1 MPPEPDASV
10 RPVVAPMLPETAIVP
25 VLASEIA
32 ILVAVT
38 GPVTD
43 RLPVLPLS
51 TSEKSPPV
59 TAKLPSD
66 ATLFAVPAR
75 ATVPVTPD
83 VLCNTALATIVPV
96 ATCVTPP
103 PVAERSTVAP
113 DRISPVFS

>member
-1 MPPEPDASV
+1 MPPDPDASV
-10 RPVVAPMLPETAIVP
+10 RPVVAPMLPETAMVGLFK
-25 VLASEIA
+25 VM
-32 ILVAVT
+32 LVAVKRPAT
-38 GPVTD
+38 P
-43 RLPVLPLS
+43 RLPVS
-51 TSEKSPPV
+51 TSEKSPLL
-59 TAKLPSD
+59 TAKLP
-66 ATLFAVPAR
+66 TETMVFAVPAR